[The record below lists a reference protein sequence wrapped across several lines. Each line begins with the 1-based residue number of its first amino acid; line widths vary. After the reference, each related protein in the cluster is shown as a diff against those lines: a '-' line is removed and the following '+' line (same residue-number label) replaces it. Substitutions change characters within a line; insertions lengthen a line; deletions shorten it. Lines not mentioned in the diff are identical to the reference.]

1 MNEQKEMIAAA
12 EQRVQ
17 QRRVAAGLLR
27 PLMEKHA
34 DYRTLGNLIRIIE
47 FDRHCVLVDDRSDMD
62 ANDIVIRFSNP
73 PYDIED
79 EFLLGYDFD
88 IFQNTYIVQAAKVV
102 SNA

>member
-1 MNEQKEMIAAA
+1 
-12 EQRVQ
+12 
-17 QRRVAAGLLR
+17 
-27 PLMEKHA
+27 
-34 DYRTLGNLIRIIE
+34 
-47 FDRHCVLVDDRSDMD
+47 MD